1 MNDRAFYKLLIG
13 SVLAIAVAMAG
24 AGIASAAPVVL
35 SSTGN
40 LHSSGAALDGAGNLH
55 VVWADTSGGSLQ
67 YRYCRIPADASAC
80 APTDPS
86 NTSDSASWTFED
98 APRDTARAYAFFQPP
113 DTIVLAVSGTLGA
126 VDGEYTITSS
136 DDGMTFGA
144 PTLATTVPEDDAVW
158 SNGAAVLGVGG
169 VSSLL
174 AVYDGY
180 QLGAFDGTAGAA
192 TTGTLVAGTI
202 GGLQAMAL
210 DSDGRPLAVVKAGDS
225 NALEWTKFTGSA
237 FTVSSLT
244 NDSNWSPAAPVPVP
258 AAEGN
263 PGEPSLSSGPR
274 GLFLSIQG
282 NEHIFHYD
290 TATSSWQAPTVPPVP
305 AQRLAE
311 DSAGR
316 LYGYG
321 SDQSPDLTT
330 ECYSHTDPSGA
341 NPTPLATLPV
351 PMNPNYS
358 HFVLPPGGGG
368 GDGGWLVGAT
378 WDRKLEAVP
387 LRDATPNS
395 SCGSGSTTGGPPPP
409 PGPGAPRV
417 YLRGSFRVKPNGSF
431 SFRFGCPAGGARC
444 TGTVTVTVVIRFR
457 STARTAKASASR
469 IATARIGVAP
479 GRVAAVRVRINRAG
493 RKLLARHHT
502 VHATITVA
510 SRVGTGAVSRTR
522 RRVNLTL
529 ARRR

>member
-1 MNDRAFYKLLIG
+1 MNHRALHSLLIG
-13 SVLAIAVAMAG
+13 TLLTMALAMAG
-24 AGIASAAPVVL
+24 AEITSAAPVVL

-40 LHSSGAALDGAGNLH
+40 VHSSGAALDGAGSLH

-67 YRYCRIPADASAC
+67 YRYCRIPAGASAC

-98 APRDTARAYAFFQPP
+98 APLDTERAYAFFQPP
-113 DTIVLAVSGTLGA
+113 DTIVLAVSGTLGGI
-126 VDGEYTITSS
+126 DGEYTIAST
-136 DDGMTFGA
+136 DDGVTFGA
-144 PTLATTVPEDDAVW
+144 PTLATTVPEDDSVW

-180 QLGAFDGTAGAA
+180 QLGAFDGTAGAS
-192 TTGTLVAGTI
+192 TTGTLVTGTI

-210 DSDGRPLAVVKAGDS
+210 DTDGRPLAVVKSGDS
-225 NALEWTKFTGSA
+225 SGLEWTKFTGST

-244 NDSNWSPAAPVPVP
+244 NGSNWSPAVPVPVP
-258 AAEGN
+258 TAQGN
-263 PGEPSLSSGPR
+263 PGEPSLSSGAR

-305 AQRLAE
+305 TQRLAE

-321 SDQSPDLTT
+321 SDLSPDLTT
-330 ECYSHTDPSGA
+330 ECYSHTDASGA

-351 PMNPNYS
+351 VMNPNYS
-358 HFVLPPGGGG
+358 HFVLPPGD

-378 WDRKLEAVP
+378 RDRKLEAVP
-387 LRDATPNS
+387 LREAMPNS

-409 PGPGAPRV
+409 RGSSGAPRV

-444 TGTVTVTVVIRFR
+444 TGTVTVTVMIRFR
-457 STARTAKASASR
+457 SMVRTARVSASR
-469 IATARIGVAP
+469 IATARIS
-479 GRVAAVRVRINRAG
+479 VAAGRTTKVRVRINHTG
-493 RKLLARHHT
+493 RKLLARQHT

-522 RRVNLTL
+522 RTVKLTL